1 MQDARGAHVPPSEP
15 VCAKFRR
22 GPSGRIR
29 RECFQLFDFGGL
41 RSVAAVPR
49 PAFFG
54 PDKAVP
60 SETSPITVS
69 PESRTSQLAYPKKYF
84 PPPRLQ
90 RENGGT
96 ITHPL
101 STRACPPL
109 PPPPAPAA
117 PPPRRT
123 RLRPETR
130 PPTSSPPS
138 PDAAQ
143 ARLEEDHHQLA
154 RWREELEARFEE
166 RLAHQ
171 ARQRDQLEDALDHLE
186 SVRKTIRDRTAE
198 LLAPPEVAPK
208 SDLPSRIS
216 HLPSPV
222 SDPVLLPAPFSASDL
237 ATYRFPSLDF
247 LRPASASEKNFSSP
261 EELATNKRI
270 LQDSL
275 DSFAIDA
282 FVHDAIVGP
291 RVTQFRVKPGFGVRV
306 ESIVALEKN
315 LALSLSANA
324 VRIQAPIPGES
335 FVGVEIPNRHSAPLA
350 LRASFE
356 SEAWRKSTA
365 ELPLILGVDIAG
377 RHVVLDLARAPHALI
392 AGATGSGK
400 SVCISNLILSLIY
413 RFRPDELELVLI
425 DPKIVEFAIYRDLP
439 HLIHPVVTEPK
450 QAVQALKWLV
460 REMERRYSVLAEK
473 SVRNLAGYNAKAVV
487 ENFPRLPYIVLVIDE
502 LADLMMTAAA
512 DVETPI
518 ARLAQMSRAVGIH
531 TVLATQRPSVNVI
544 TGVIKANYPT
554 RIVFQVS
561 SQIDSRTVIDGKGAE
576 ALQGRGDMLYS
587 PPGLGRLQRL
597 QAPFVDDAE
606 IEQIV
611 STLKAQLQPRYRV
624 ELRAEDIPGSLNP
637 DGGQVHAGAD
647 PLIKEA
653 LEAISANGRASTS
666 YLQRRLKIGYN
677 RAASLMEEMEQRR
690 YIGPQV
696 GNNPR
701 EIYVQPGD
709 LKLG

>member
-1 MQDARGAHVPPSEP
+1 MPSSSSAP
-15 VCAKFRR
+15 HTPTA
-22 GPSGRIR
+22 
-29 RECFQLFDFGGL
+29 
-41 RSVAAVPR
+41 
-49 PAFFG
+49 
-54 PDKAVP
+54 
-60 SETSPITVS
+60 
-69 PESRTSQLAYPKKYF
+69 
-84 PPPRLQ
+84 
-90 RENGGT
+90 
-96 ITHPL
+96 
-101 STRACPPL
+101 
-109 PPPPAPAA
+109 APAV
-117 PPPRRT
+117 T
-123 RLRPETR
+123 GL
-130 PPTSSPPS
+130 
-138 PDAAQ
+138 D
-143 ARLEEDHHQLA
+143 EDHHQLA
-154 RWREELEARFEE
+154 RWREELEARLEE

-171 ARQRDQLEDALDHLE
+171 ARHRDQLDDALDHLAG
-186 SVRKTIRDRTAE
+186 VRQTVRDRIADLAAPAE
-198 LLAPPEVAPK
+198 LSTLSPQLSAPPPSELSTPNSQPFTPKTPVAF
-208 SDLPSRIS
+208 SATDLSAYCLPS
-216 HLPSPV
+216 
-222 SDPVLLPAPFSASDL
+222 L
-237 ATYRFPSLDF
+237 AL
-247 LRPASASEKNFSSP
+247 LRPASAAEKNFSSP

-282 FVHDAIVGP
+282 FVHDAVVGP

-335 FVGVEIPNRHSAPLA
+335 YVGVEIPNRHSAPLA
-350 LRASFE
+350 LRASLE
-356 SEAWRKSTA
+356 SEAWRNSTA
-365 ELPLILGVDIAG
+365 ELPLILGVDISG
-377 RHVVLDLARAPHALI
+377 KHVVLDLARAPHALI

-473 SVRNLAGYNAKAVV
+473 SVRNLAGYNTKAVA
-487 ENFPRLPYIVLVIDE
+487 EGFPKLPYIVLVIDE
-502 LADLMMTAAA
+502 LADLMMTAAQ

-544 TGVIKANYPT
+544 TGIIKANYPT
-554 RIVFQVS
+554 RIAFQVA
-561 SQIDSRTVIDGKGAE
+561 SQIDSRTVLDGKGAE

-587 PPGLGRLQRL
+587 PPGLGRIQRL
-597 QAPFVDDAE
+597 QAPFVDDGE

-611 STLKAQLQPRYRV
+611 TSLKAQLQPRYRV
-624 ELRAEDIPGSLNP
+624 ELRPEDVPGSGSDDPTL
-637 DGGQVHAGAD
+637 HAGAD

-690 YIGPQV
+690 CIGPQV

-701 EIYVQPGD
+701 EIFVQPGD
-709 LKLG
+709 IRLAHA

>member
-1 MQDARGAHVPPSEP
+1 
-15 VCAKFRR
+15 
-22 GPSGRIR
+22 
-29 RECFQLFDFGGL
+29 
-41 RSVAAVPR
+41 
-49 PAFFG
+49 
-54 PDKAVP
+54 
-60 SETSPITVS
+60 
-69 PESRTSQLAYPKKYF
+69 
-84 PPPRLQ
+84 
-90 RENGGT
+90 
-96 ITHPL
+96 
-101 STRACPPL
+101 
-109 PPPPAPAA
+109 
-117 PPPRRT
+117 
-123 RLRPETR
+123 
-130 PPTSSPPS
+130 
-138 PDAAQ
+138 
-143 ARLEEDHHQLA
+143 
-154 RWREELEARFEE
+154 
-166 RLAHQ
+166 
-171 ARQRDQLEDALDHLE
+171 
-186 SVRKTIRDRTAE
+186 
-198 LLAPPEVAPK
+198 
-208 SDLPSRIS
+208 
-216 HLPSPV
+216 
-222 SDPVLLPAPFSASDL
+222 
-237 ATYRFPSLDF
+237 
-247 LRPASASEKNFSSP
+247 LRPASEAEKNFSSP

-275 DSFAIDA
+275 DSFTIDA

-335 FVGVEIPNRHSAPLA
+335 YVGVEIPNRHSAPLA
-350 LRASFE
+350 LRASFQ
-356 SEAWRKSTA
+356 SEAWRNSTA

-377 RHVVLDLARAPHALI
+377 RHIMLDLARAPHALI

-400 SVCISNLILSLIY
+400 SVCISNLILSLLY

-460 REMERRYSVLAEK
+460 REMERRYAVLAEK
-473 SVRNLAGYNAKAVV
+473 SVRNLAGYNAKAVA
-487 ENFPRLPYIVLVIDE
+487 EGFPKLPYIVLIIDE

-554 RIVFQVS
+554 RIAFQVS
-561 SQIDSRTVIDGKGAE
+561 SQIDSRTILDGKGAE

-587 PPGLGRLQRL
+587 PPGLGRIQRL
-597 QAPFVDDAE
+597 QAPFVDDGE
-606 IEQIV
+606 IEKIV
-611 STLKAQLQPRYRV
+611 GSLKAQLQPRYRV
-624 ELRAEDIPGSLNP
+624 ELRAEDAPGAGADADPTL
-637 DGGQVHAGAD
+637 HAGAD

-709 LKLG
+709 LKIASTAT

>member
-1 MQDARGAHVPPSEP
+1 MPASPSSSTPVP
-15 VCAKFRR
+15 
-22 GPSGRIR
+22 
-29 RECFQLFDFGGL
+29 
-41 RSVAAVPR
+41 AAF
-49 PAFFG
+49 AAAG
-54 PDKAVP
+54 PD
-60 SETSPITVS
+60 
-69 PESRTSQLAYPKKYF
+69 
-84 PPPRLQ
+84 
-90 RENGGT
+90 
-96 ITHPL
+96 
-101 STRACPPL
+101 
-109 PPPPAPAA
+109 
-117 PPPRRT
+117 
-123 RLRPETR
+123 
-130 PPTSSPPS
+130 
-138 PDAAQ
+138 
-143 ARLEEDHHQLA
+143 EDHHQLA
-154 RWREELEARFEE
+154 RWRDELEARLEE

-171 ARQRDQLEDALDHLE
+171 ARHRDQLDDAIDHLE
-186 SVRKTIRDRTAE
+186 GVRQNLRDRTAD
-198 LLAPPEVAPK
+198 LAAPVGSEPARAPSESAASPDHSALNSTLSVPP
-208 SDLPSRIS
+208 
-216 HLPSPV
+216 
-222 SDPVLLPAPFSASDL
+222 PAPFSASDL
-237 ATYRFPSLDF
+237 ATYQRPSLGL
-247 LRPASASEKNFSSP
+247 LRPASAAEQNFSNP

-282 FVHDAIVGP
+282 FVHDSVVGP

-335 FVGVEIPNRHSAPLA
+335 YVGVEIPNRHSAPLA

-356 SEAWRKSTA
+356 SEAWQTNTG

-377 RHVVLDLARAPHALI
+377 RHVILDLARAPHALI

-439 HLIHPVVTEPK
+439 HLIHPVVTDPK

-460 REMERRYSVLAEK
+460 REMERRYAVLAEK
-473 SVRNLAGYNAKAVV
+473 SVRNLAGFNAKAVA
-487 ENFPRLPYIVLVIDE
+487 EGFPKLPYIVLVIDE
-502 LADLMMTAAA
+502 LADLMMTAAQ

-544 TGVIKANYPT
+544 TGIIKANYPT
-554 RIVFQVS
+554 RIAFQVA
-561 SQIDSRTVIDGKGAE
+561 SQIDSRTVLDGKGAE
-576 ALQGRGDMLYS
+576 ALQGRGDMLFS

-597 QAPFVDDAE
+597 QAPFVDDGE
-606 IEQIV
+606 IEAIV
-611 STLKAQLQPRYRV
+611 TSLKAQLAPRYRV
-624 ELRAEDIPGSLNP
+624 ELRPEDVPGANADPTL
-637 DGGQVHAGAD
+637 HAGAD
-647 PLIKEA
+647 PMIKEA

-666 YLQRRLKIGYN
+666 YLQRRLKICYN
-677 RAASLMEEMEQRR
+677 RAASLMDEMEQRR

-709 LKLG
+709 LKIG

>member
-1 MQDARGAHVPPSEP
+1 MP
-15 VCAKFRR
+15 AK
-22 GPSGRIR
+22 S
-29 RECFQLFDFGGL
+29 
-41 RSVAAVPR
+41 
-49 PAFFG
+49 
-54 PDKAVP
+54 
-60 SETSPITVS
+60 
-69 PESRTSQLAYPKKYF
+69 
-84 PPPRLQ
+84 
-90 RENGGT
+90 
-96 ITHPL
+96 
-101 STRACPPL
+101 
-109 PPPPAPAA
+109 
-117 PPPRRT
+117 
-123 RLRPETR
+123 
-130 PPTSSPPS
+130 SSPRS
-138 PDAAQ
+138 AQAATVAVADAPGVPTAQ

-154 RWREELEARFEE
+154 RWREELEARLED

-171 ARQRDQLEDALDHLE
+171 ARHRDQFEDALDHLE
-186 SVRKTIRDRTAE
+186 GVRKSIRDRTAD
-198 LLAPPEVAPK
+198 LLSVDAPKTETASAPPDTPTPAAP
-208 SDLPSRIS
+208 SAPIA
-216 HLPSPV
+216 V
-222 SDPVLLPAPFSASDL
+222 PFSATDL
-237 ATYRFPSLDF
+237 AGYRLPPLDL
-247 LRPASASEKNFSSP
+247 LRPASAAEKNFSSP

-270 LQDSL
+270 LQDAL
-275 DSFAIDA
+275 DSFTIDA

-335 FVGVEIPNRHSAPLA
+335 YVGVEIPNRHSAPLA

-356 SEAWRKSTA
+356 SETWRKSTA

-473 SVRNLAGYNAKAVV
+473 SVRNLAGYNAKAAA
-487 ENFPRLPYIVLVIDE
+487 ENFPKLPYIVLVIDE

-597 QAPFVDDAE
+597 QAPYVDDGE

-611 STLKAQLQPRYRV
+611 GVLKAQLQPRYRV

-637 DGGQVHAGAD
+637 DGGEVHAGAD
-647 PLIKEA
+647 PMIKEA
-653 LEAISANGRASTS
+653 LEIIAANGRASTS

-696 GNNPR
+696 GTNPR
-701 EIYVQPGD
+701 EIYIQPGD
-709 LKLG
+709 LRLG

>member
-1 MQDARGAHVPPSEP
+1 MPS
-15 VCAKFRR
+15 
-22 GPSGRIR
+22 PS
-29 RECFQLFDFGGL
+29 
-41 RSVAAVPR
+41 SAPHTPTATPAVT
-49 PAFFG
+49 G
-54 PDKAVP
+54 PD
-60 SETSPITVS
+60 
-69 PESRTSQLAYPKKYF
+69 
-84 PPPRLQ
+84 
-90 RENGGT
+90 
-96 ITHPL
+96 
-101 STRACPPL
+101 
-109 PPPPAPAA
+109 
-117 PPPRRT
+117 
-123 RLRPETR
+123 
-130 PPTSSPPS
+130 
-138 PDAAQ
+138 
-143 ARLEEDHHQLA
+143 EDHHQLA
-154 RWREELEARFEE
+154 RWREELEARLEE

-171 ARQRDQLEDALDHLE
+171 ARHRDQLDDALDHLAG
-186 SVRKTIRDRTAE
+186 VRQTVKDRTAD
-198 LLAPPEVAPK
+198 LLAPVGSELARAP
-208 SDLPSRIS
+208 SETPN
-216 HLPSPV
+216 
-222 SDPVLLPAPFSASDL
+222 SDPSTLNSQPSTPKTPEAFSATDL
-237 ATYRFPSLDF
+237 AGYQRPSLDF
-247 LRPASASEKNFSSP
+247 LRPASAAEKNFSSP

-275 DSFAIDA
+275 DSFTIDA
-282 FVHDAIVGP
+282 FVHDAVVGP

-335 FVGVEIPNRHSAPLA
+335 FVGVEIPNRNSAPLA

-356 SEAWRKSTA
+356 SEAWRTSTA

-377 RHVVLDLARAPHALI
+377 RHVILDLARAPHALI

-487 ENFPRLPYIVLVIDE
+487 EGFPKLPYIVLVIDE
-502 LADLMMTAAA
+502 LADLMMTATQ

-554 RIVFQVS
+554 RIAFQVA
-561 SQIDSRTVIDGKGAE
+561 SQIDSRTVLDGKGAE

-587 PPGLGRLQRL
+587 PPGLGRIQRL
-597 QAPFVDDAE
+597 QAPFVDDHE
-606 IEQIV
+606 IESIV
-611 STLKAQLQPRYRV
+611 TSLKAQLQPRYRV
-624 ELRAEDIPGSLNP
+624 ELRAEDIPGTSDDPTL
-637 DGGQVHAGAD
+637 HAGAD
-647 PLIKEA
+647 PMIKEA

-709 LKLG
+709 LRVSQ

>member
-1 MQDARGAHVPPSEP
+1 M
-15 VCAKFRR
+15 
-22 GPSGRIR
+22 
-29 RECFQLFDFGGL
+29 
-41 RSVAAVPR
+41 
-49 PAFFG
+49 
-54 PDKAVP
+54 
-60 SETSPITVS
+60 
-69 PESRTSQLAYPKKYF
+69 
-84 PPPRLQ
+84 PPPTSAPR
-90 RENGGT
+90 
-96 ITHPL
+96 
-101 STRACPPL
+101 SAS
-109 PPPPAPAA
+109 PAPAVTAEARGIDPAA
-117 PPPRRT
+117 P
-123 RLRPETR
+123 
-130 PPTSSPPS
+130 
-138 PDAAQ
+138 
-143 ARLEEDHHQLA
+143 ARLEEDHHLLA
-154 RWREELEARFEE
+154 RWRDELEARLEE

-171 ARQRDQLEDALDHLE
+171 ARHRDQLEDALDHLE
-186 SVRKTIRDRTAE
+186 GVRQTVRDRTAD
-198 LLAPPEVAPK
+198 LLSDSLAAAARETAPVPAP
-208 SDLPSRIS
+208 
-216 HLPSPV
+216 
-222 SDPVLLPAPFSASDL
+222 LPAPPPPTPFSPTELSD
-237 ATYRFPSLDF
+237 YQRPSLDF
-247 LRPASASEKNFSSP
+247 LRPASAAEKNFSSP
-261 EELATNKRI
+261 GELATNKRI

-315 LALSLSANA
+315 LALALSANA

-335 FVGVEIPNRHSAPLA
+335 YVGVEIPNRHSAPLA

-356 SEAWRKSTA
+356 SDAWRTSTG

-377 RHVVLDLARAPHALI
+377 RHVILDLARAPHALI

-460 REMERRYSVLAEK
+460 REMERRYAVLAEK
-473 SVRNLAGYNAKAVV
+473 SVRHLAGYNAKAVA
-487 ENFPRLPYIVLVIDE
+487 EGFPKLPYIVLVIDE
-502 LADLMMTAAA
+502 LADLMMTAAQ

-544 TGVIKANYPT
+544 TGIIKANYPT
-554 RIVFQVS
+554 RIAFQVA

-576 ALQGRGDMLYS
+576 ALQGRGDMLFS

-597 QAPFVDDAE
+597 QAPFVDDGE
-606 IEQIV
+606 IEKIV
-611 STLKAQLQPRYRV
+611 GFLQAQLAPRYRV
-624 ELRAEDIPGSLNP
+624 ELRAEDAPGAGADADPTL
-637 DGGQVHAGAD
+637 HAGAD

-696 GNNPR
+696 GHNPR

-709 LKLG
+709 LRIDRA

>member
-1 MQDARGAHVPPSEP
+1 MPTG
-15 VCAKFRR
+15 RR
-22 GPSGRIR
+22 WINTLSSR
-29 RECFQLFDFGGL
+29 
-41 RSVAAVPR
+41 
-49 PAFFG
+49 AFF
-54 PDKAVP
+54 
-60 SETSPITVS
+60 
-69 PESRTSQLAYPKKYF
+69 LH
-84 PPPRLQ
+84 PRLQ
-90 RENGGT
+90 RENPGP
-96 ITHPL
+96 I
-101 STRACPPL
+101 TRALFVARMPAKSSSLRSPRTAATAGSDASGA
-109 PPPPAPAA
+109 PGPAP
-117 PPPRRT
+117 RDT
-123 RLRPETR
+123 
-130 PPTSSPPS
+130 
-138 PDAAQ
+138 AQ

-154 RWREELEARFEE
+154 RWREELEARLEE
-166 RLAHQ
+166 RLARQ
-171 ARQRDQLEDALDHLE
+171 ARHRDQLDDALDHLE
-186 SVRKTIRDRTAE
+186 GVRKTIRDRTAD
-198 LLAPPEVAPK
+198 LLAPAAVAAPAVTA
-208 SDLPSRIS
+208 
-216 HLPSPV
+216 PV
-222 SDPVLLPAPFSASDL
+222 PAPAQVPPPVATESSPESFSSSDL
-237 ATYRFPSLDF
+237 ATYQRPSLDL
-247 LRPASASEKNFSSP
+247 LRPASDAEKNFSSP

-275 DSFAIDA
+275 DSFTIDA
-282 FVHDAIVGP
+282 FVHDATVGP

-335 FVGVEIPNRHSAPLA
+335 YVGVEIPNRNSAPLA

-356 SEAWRKSTA
+356 SEAWRNSTG

-377 RHVVLDLARAPHALI
+377 RHVILDLARAPHALI

-450 QAVQALKWLV
+450 QAVQALNWLV

-473 SVRNLAGYNAKAVV
+473 SVRNLAGYNARALA
-487 ENFPRLPYIVLVIDE
+487 EGFPKLPYIVLVIDE

-544 TGVIKANYPT
+544 TGIIKANYPT
-554 RIVFQVS
+554 RIAFQVA
-561 SQIDSRTVIDGKGAE
+561 SQIDSRTVLDGKGAE
-576 ALQGRGDMLYS
+576 SLQGRGDMLYS

-606 IEQIV
+606 IEKIV
-611 STLKAQLQPRYRV
+611 GTLKAQLQPRYRV
-624 ELRAEDIPGSLNP
+624 ELRPEDIPGAASGDPTL
-637 DGGQVHAGAD
+637 HAGAD

-701 EIYVQPGD
+701 EIFVQPGD
-709 LKLG
+709 LKLP